1 MVAMED
7 GLMMV
12 GMREASAS
20 SASHSYLR
28 RQCWARG
35 TSPSSLIL
43 HFLVSVPIIRTFP
56 LHSFSLLVFSDLK
69 IDLSMSHN
77 VYNRGLK
84 SPWNCVFWLY
94 IRTADWCCSWKIN
107 FATHTMKTELRNNQN
122 KIKST
127 PTFHSGLLLFSP
139 SLLLCKIKSADI
151 N

>member
-20 SASHSYLR
+20 GSSHSYLR

-77 VYNRGLK
+77 VYNRGF
-84 SPWNCVFWLY
+84 SHHEIGCFDY
-94 IRTADWCCSWKIN
+94 T
-107 FATHTMKTELRNNQN
+107 
-122 KIKST
+122 
-127 PTFHSGLLLFSP
+127 SGLLTDVVHG
-139 SLLLCKIKSADI
+139 K
-151 N
+151 